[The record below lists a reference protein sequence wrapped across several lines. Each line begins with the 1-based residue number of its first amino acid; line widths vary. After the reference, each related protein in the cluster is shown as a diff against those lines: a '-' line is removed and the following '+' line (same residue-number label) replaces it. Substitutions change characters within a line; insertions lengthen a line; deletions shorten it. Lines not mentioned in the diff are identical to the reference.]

1 MTDRPGLEA
10 ALESLARDVAFPATP
25 NLRPRVL
32 DRLAERS
39 ARSWWPSRSLP
50 RAAVLAAALALALA
64 AVAAATVLLLPGL
77 RLTLVPELPTSGV
90 PSDGLAARLALG
102 ERTDVTDERVAPGV
116 PAALGTPDE
125 AYVDAETGVVSLV
138 YLASDDLVELQAG
151 SGIGLLVQSVEGRLD
166 QARVEKLVEEVHAR
180 ITAVEVSGSRGTW
193 ISGPPH
199 LVRYFAP
206 DGSSRSEST
215 RLAGDTLV
223 WQRDGRLYRLESRLG
238 LERTLEIA
246 ESIAP

>member
-1 MTDRPGLEA
+1 MTDLPGLDA
-10 ALESLARDVAFPATP
+10 ALEGLARDVVFPPTP
-25 NLRPRVL
+25 NLRPHVL
-32 DRLAERS
+32 GRLAERP
-39 ARSWWPSRSLP
+39 ARSWWPIRTVP
-50 RAAVLAAALALALA
+50 RAMVLAATLALVLVA
-64 AVAAATVLLLPGL
+64 AAAATVLLLPGL
-77 RLTLVPELPTSGV
+77 RLTLVPELPTSAI
-90 PSDGLAARLALG
+90 PSDGLAARLGLG
-102 ERTDVTDERVAPGV
+102 ERTDRADGRVAPWV
-116 PAALGTPDE
+116 PAALDAPDE

-138 YLASDDLVELQAG
+138 YVAGEDLTDLPAG
-151 SGIGLLVQSVEGRLD
+151 SGIGLLVQVVEGRLD

-180 ITAVEVSGSRGTW
+180 ITAVDVDGSRGTW

-206 DGSSRSEST
+206 DGSSRSEAT
-215 RLAGDTLV
+215 RLVGDTLV